1 MQNKNAYV
9 SQKEVPFPAGTVLIS
24 KTDTK
29 GIVTYANDA
38 FVDVSGYT
46 REELIGKSHN
56 IVRHP
61 DMPPQAFKWLWDTL
75 KSERPWRGIVK
86 NRCNN
91 GDHYWVKA
99 TIAPII
105 ENNLIIGYVSVRRL
119 PTREQVAEAEAFETT
134 RVPALTTGP
143 PL

>member
-9 SQKEVPFPAGTVLIS
+9 SQKEVSFPAGSVLIS

-29 GIVTYANDA
+29 GIITYANDA
-38 FVDVSGYT
+38 FVEISGYT

-86 NRCNN
+86 NRCKN

-99 TIAPII
+99 NIAPII
-105 ENNLIIGYVSVRRL
+105 ETASSSATCRCVACRRASRWQRL
-119 PTREQVAEAEAFETT
+119 RRFTAN
-134 RVPALTTGP
+134 
-143 PL
+143 

>member
-9 SQKEVPFPAGTVLIS
+9 SQNEKPFPASGVLVS

-38 FVDVSGYT
+38 FVEISGYS
-46 REELIGKSHN
+46 REELVGKSHN

-75 KSERPWRGIVK
+75 KEERPWRGMVK
-86 NRCNN
+86 NRC
-91 GDHYWVKA
+91 
-99 TIAPII
+99 IR
-105 ENNLIIGYVSVRRL
+105 S
-119 PTREQVAEAEAFETT
+119 
-134 RVPALTTGP
+134 
-143 PL
+143 